1 MILFGCSQFIFTLKQ
16 WPKPANDKNIET
28 AQYDP
33 AEQNSNH
40 SMSCRWAEANI
51 AVQKLIE
58 ELEKVLSVLDE
69 LELALPAIKVEETI
83 NILKGLEASSSDPVR
98 PES

>member
-1 MILFGCSQFIFTLKQ
+1 
-16 WPKPANDKNIET
+16 
-28 AQYDP
+28 
-33 AEQNSNH
+33 
-40 SMSCRWAEANI
+40 MSCRWAEANI

-58 ELEKVLSVLDE
+58 ELEKVLNVLDE
-69 LELALPAIKVEETI
+69 LELALPAIKVEEAI